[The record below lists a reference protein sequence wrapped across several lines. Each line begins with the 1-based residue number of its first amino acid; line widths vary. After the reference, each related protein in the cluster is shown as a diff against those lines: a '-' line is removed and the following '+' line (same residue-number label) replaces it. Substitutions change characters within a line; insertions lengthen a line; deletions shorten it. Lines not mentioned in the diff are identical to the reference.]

1 MKRVFVLLLVVVFF
15 APVGPAASR
24 TWKSISGRFST
35 EADLLGLKDGK
46 VQLKKTDGTVIDVPL
61 ERLSDADQQYV
72 KERYSEAATAG
83 DKSDNKEAV
92 ASADKSAAAAT
103 DGDNAVQ
110 DVAMKLLRLDRP
122 KRTSHSKSG
131 TLSDYI
137 LA

>member
-1 MKRVFVLLLVVVFF
+1 MKRVLVLLLVVVFF

-72 KERYSEAATAG
+72 KERYSEPPPPAIRATTR
-83 DKSDNKEAV
+83 KRSH
-92 ASADKSAAAAT
+92 
-103 DGDNAVQ
+103 
-110 DVAMKLLRLDRP
+110 R
-122 KRTSHSKSG
+122 RTSRRSWRQTETTRFR
-131 TLSDYI
+131 TLR
-137 LA
+137 